1 MNNWDSEIAAKNMER
16 TLSIVFQLQNVNDFE
31 KSIADDKL
39 TVDGDRIEKSGAEI
53 KEKLQVELSEI
64 QTAREQSV
72 IKMTSLVK
80 AIGELPED
88 SMDRKLIKGFENQI
102 PEIPK
107 QYGYNQIYTDQELFK
122 AAEMRDFNLTAT
134 DYVRNGVKEERLKTV
149 IANLPD
155 EKMVQMSKALA
166 DQLGF

>member
-1 MNNWDSEIAAKNMER
+1 MNNWESEIAAKNMER

-88 SMDRKLIKGFENQI
+88 SMDRKLIKGFEN
-102 PEIPK
+102 
-107 QYGYNQIYTDQELFK
+107 
-122 AAEMRDFNLTAT
+122 
-134 DYVRNGVKEERLKTV
+134 
-149 IANLPD
+149 
-155 EKMVQMSKALA
+155 
-166 DQLGF
+166 